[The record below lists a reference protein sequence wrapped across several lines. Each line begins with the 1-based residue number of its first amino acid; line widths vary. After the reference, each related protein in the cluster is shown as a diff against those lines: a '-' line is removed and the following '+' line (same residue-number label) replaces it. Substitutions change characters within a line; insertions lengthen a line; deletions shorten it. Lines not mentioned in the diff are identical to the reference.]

1 MQDTWK
7 SLSLCKNVAIMRNLV
22 FFLLLSF
29 LLGTAQAQ
37 IDGVYDPGEPGPI
50 PKERLVTERWYYG
63 LKEALAADPADV
75 YKMSLRGNK
84 LKKLPPEIGQLYNLQ
99 ILILS
104 NNKLKSL
111 PSEIGKLKNLQELNL
126 YKNKIITLPES
137 IGSLRNME
145 IFLASKNRIIYL
157 PSAMRTLENLKR
169 MDISFNH
176 LNPREVEELLEAL
189 PDCMVTY

>member
-1 MQDTWK
+1 MRDTGK
-7 SLSLCKNVAIMRNLV
+7 SLSLCKNATMMRNLLLY
-22 FFLLLSF
+22 FLLCSV
-29 LLGTAQAQ
+29 LGLAQAQ
-37 IDGVYDPGEPGPI
+37 IDAVYDAGEPGPI
-50 PKERLVTERWYYG
+50 PKERLVTEKWYYG

-111 PSEIGKLKNLQELNL
+111 PNEIGKLKNLQEFNV
-126 YKNKIITLPES
+126 YKNKLVTLPES
-137 IGSLRNME
+137 IGSMRHLE
-145 IFLASKNRIIYL
+145 IFLASKNKLIYL
-157 PSAMRTLENLKR
+157 PSSIRTLENLKR

-176 LNPREVEELLEAL
+176 LNPREVDELLDAL
-189 PDCMVTY
+189 PDCMITY